1 MTGAE
6 RIAAERTRQ
15 VEEEGYDQ
23 EHDDQYHSKYSGLI
37 WAAIC
42 YAARAAGDEV
52 FRRTSERS
60 AVHYSPWP
68 WASEWDKRD
77 KHPDLRCLEIAGAL
91 IAAEIDRRLRE
102 EQ

>member
-15 VEEEGYDQ
+15 VVEEGYDK
-23 EHDDQYHSKYSGLI
+23 EHDDHYHSKDDGLI

-52 FRRTSERS
+52 FRGAGEFFTRFYE
-60 AVHYSPWP
+60 PWP
-68 WASEWDKRD
+68 WTYEWDKRD
-77 KHPDLRCLEIAGAL
+77 KHPDVRCLEIAGAL

-102 EQ
+102 ES